1 MSGKCLITKDISRKL
16 YVHSLCLLSP
26 RRARVDAKTAAV
38 VLITFDLEVH
48 PRQIRIEDLSN
59 VKKPVKQIIAFRKA
73 CKASGTGL
81 SHYILMETKP
91 KK

>member
-1 MSGKCLITKDISRKL
+1 
-16 YVHSLCLLSP
+16 
-26 RRARVDAKTAAV
+26 V

-48 PRQIRIEDLSN
+48 PRQIRIEDLIN